1 MKAYDSDED
10 VRNSVLALSW
20 QYEGGRGGS
29 CHEMSW
35 IVDGHCGWMEQT
47 WTLT

>member
-20 QYEGGRGGS
+20 QYGGGGGS